1 MTDEIPPLQVALLA
15 LPDAS
20 ASTIFGMFDLF
31 ASVGRD
37 WSLLTTGRP
46 GRAAMQPA
54 VLAREAGGFATVNGI
69 FVRPDRGLEDG
80 FVPDLVCIPDLF
92 IAPGEEIAGR
102 YEPELAWL
110 RRCHAAG
117 ATIAAACSGALLLAE
132 SGLLDGCEAT
142 THWAY
147 CDTLRRRFP
156 AVTVR
161 DNRVLVPAGEGQRL
175 LTAGGGTSWQDMA
188 LFLIASHI
196 GPEEAMRQA
205 RIHLLDWH
213 AQGQL
218 PFATLAR
225 QRQVDDRRIAQ
236 VQAWLAEHYTAPHA
250 VAAMAA
256 RSGLPERSFTRRF
269 RQATGMAPIDYVHA
283 LRLEEARQMLE
294 TTDLPVEAVALE
306 IGYEDASFFRRLF
319 RRKVGL
325 TPSEYRRRFG
335 AMRRALTA
343 AGEERRKGPHG
354 KGDAVIDGILS
365 HPSR

>member
-1 MTDEIPPLQVALLA
+1 MTDETPPLRVALLA
-15 LPDAS
+15 LPEAS
-20 ASTIFGMFDLF
+20 ASTVYGMFDLF

-46 GRAAMQPA
+46 GRAAMQPT
-54 VLAREAGGFATVNGI
+54 VVAREVGGFTTLNGI
-69 FVRPDRGLEDG
+69 HVRPDRGLEDG
-80 FVPDLVCIPDLF
+80 FAPDLVCIPDLF
-92 IAPGEEIAGR
+92 IAPGEAIAGR
-102 YEPELAWL
+102 HEPELAWL
-110 RRCHAAG
+110 RRCHGAG

-147 CDTLRRRFP
+147 CDTLRQRYP

-188 LFLIASHI
+188 LYLVASHF
-196 GPEEAMRQA
+196 GAEEAMRQA
-205 RIHLLDWH
+205 RIHLMDWH

-218 PFATLAR
+218 PYATLA
-225 QRQVDDRRIAQ
+225 QHRQVADRRIAQ
-236 VQAWLAEHYTAPHA
+236 AQAWLADHYTAPHA

-256 RSGLPERSFTRRF
+256 QSGLAERSFKRRF
-269 RQATGMAPIDYVHA
+269 RQATGMAPIDYVHI
-283 LRLEEARQMLE
+283 LRLEEAKQMLE
-294 TTDLPVEAVALE
+294 VTDLPVESVALE

-335 AMRRALTA
+335 AMRRAFTA
-343 AGEERRKGPHG
+343 AGEGRRSGLHG
-354 KGDAVIDGILS
+354 KGDAVIDGILA
-365 HPSR
+365 HPGR